1 MIYRILVDRPEGIW
15 GMLPRELPGPSIS
28 NRRAR
33 FYFTELGW
41 QRIGRFV
48 ATNAGRR
55 GYVVKVIRRKQ
66 PSRSQ
71 IVYRDDLQVAI
82 LPRRFSPSNEQTCRR
97 NAKRASEETRSKRCV
112 RLHL

>member
-1 MIYRILVDRPEGIW
+1 MIYRILVDHPAGIW
-15 GMLPRELPGPSIS
+15 GMLPSELRAPNIS
-28 NRRAR
+28 NRRTR

-41 QRIGRFV
+41 QKIGRFV
-48 ATNAGRR
+48 ANKAGRR

-82 LPRRFSPSNEQTCRR
+82 LPRRSAPQ
-97 NAKRASEETRSKRCV
+97 K
-112 RLHL
+112 